1 MSIWKQLDQNTTAS
15 RSASHTKESGS
26 TSRESQLSY
35 SKALQN
41 RIERTCRLH
50 LSWIEQVFKRVNE
63 TGEFPSQRAQ
73 TEEFE
78 SESTHQADGPTAD
91 TSEKAAPDI
100 YGPFFWEF
108 TVQGRMPLFWASSN
122 IPGVFFL
129 LEIAFQLIKAEQC
142 ITIFTGENQ
151 SLPQSTV
158 ETFSVCINNWLSS
171 LKKLDRRGQYA
182 IRRSSEGDIG
192 RFHLRDQIWIW
203 RALTSVDKLQKRIE
217 NRLLLTVK
225 DYGAGKFQSNIL
237 NRFTTE
243 SPLARQRMANGNSY
257 SKMVALSRTP
267 QENRFLLHAR
277 DTALFYDMDPQMAVF
292 AIPDQLEPENP
303 WLATI
308 YAQPYHESD
317 DTAWTKPL
325 QFGLS
330 VLMASKGFRL
340 NNRSA
345 REALYHCREVLFQ
358 KSSKNGLFPG
368 LLEQNQDLLSIPEW
382 FAQKPYWRASFE
394 LPYILFHCRTQ
405 RRSHPKLPTAS
416 KPTRTRPNKSN
427 HPQLP
432 FPPLF
437 P

>member
-1 MSIWKQLDQNTTAS
+1 
-15 RSASHTKESGS
+15 
-26 TSRESQLSY
+26 
-35 SKALQN
+35 
-41 RIERTCRLH
+41 
-50 LSWIEQVFKRVNE
+50 
-63 TGEFPSQRAQ
+63 
-73 TEEFE
+73 
-78 SESTHQADGPTAD
+78 
-91 TSEKAAPDI
+91 
-100 YGPFFWEF
+100 
-108 TVQGRMPLFWASSN
+108 
-122 IPGVFFL
+122 
-129 LEIAFQLIKAEQC
+129 
-142 ITIFTGENQ
+142 
-151 SLPQSTV
+151 
-158 ETFSVCINNWLSS
+158 
-171 LKKLDRRGQYA
+171 
-182 IRRSSEGDIG
+182 
-192 RFHLRDQIWIW
+192 
-203 RALTSVDKLQKRIE
+203 
-217 NRLLLTVK
+217 
-225 DYGAGKFQSNIL
+225 
-237 NRFTTE
+237 
-243 SPLARQRMANGNSY
+243 MANGNSY

-330 VLMASKGFRL
+330 VHMASKGFRL

-368 LLEQNQDLLSIPEW
+368 LLEQNQDLLSILEW